1 MGAAHGGCTPWHPD
15 KPSPCSGRL
24 HASQGQPIYQ
34 GGGAERRGTG
44 PRRRGRAA
52 AYGQVWGARLVD
64 GHAVLVVHLVELVD
78 EADAAVGQHE
88 RAALQRPLARH
99 RVLLHRGRQADRARA
114 LACAA
119 ARRAALGRNQGAPCP
134 NPACCARPAPARWRS
149 GSPLEAP
156 PACRRAAAGKAR
168 VAPSASPRALC
179 WNAGDAVSR
188 ALHVLPACRPGQTE
202 PNRAQRCTR
211 RRATSLRAR
220 RTCAKILTYH
230 TLHRAQRRRFYMT
243 PRARCTGGL
252 HGALGHLLHVIE
264 ELALGDALP

>member
-168 VAPSASPRALC
+168 GAPRASPRALC

-188 ALHVLPACRPGQTE
+188 ALHVLPAPAGLNPTARSGARAAGPRHCARAAQCQD
-202 PNRAQRCTR
+202 PNIPYHTPRTAAQGLHDPARAPHRWCTR
-211 RRATSLRAR
+211 RAR
-220 RTCAKILTYH
+220 PPSPRT
-230 TLHRAQRRRFYMT
+230 
-243 PRARCTGGL
+243 
-252 HGALGHLLHVIE
+252 
-264 ELALGDALP
+264 